1 MPLSSW
7 QGAAVVHLNR
17 ISGKHTSG
25 LSQHLGLKEG
35 GRMMKGGYGTRGEN
49 TTCQV
54 TNCSDHLAQKCAVTR
69 VSLGG

>member
-17 ISGKHTSG
+17 ISAKHTSG

-35 GRMMKGGYGTRGEN
+35 GRMMKGGYGTHPLIPRCGFYNEKTFPN
-49 TTCQV
+49 
-54 TNCSDHLAQKCAVTR
+54 
-69 VSLGG
+69 